1 MEGSSKEPVENSEG
15 SVLQK
20 ETYMTGSYAEAGVKR
35 KDTLATIGL
44 RFLMIF
50 LAVLLFFAA
59 FFNQWMMVLAA
70 ALICLDI
77 FLIPMLKTDY
87 EYIFCD
93 GQFDFDRI
101 NGGARRKHMLRVD
114 MEEVEIAAPKNSHA
128 LDEFRSSEQGTVK
141 NFTSGR
147 SDEKVYVLVARQ
159 NGKLLKILFE
169 PSEKMIACM
178 KNKSPRK
185 VVEY

>member
-1 MEGSSKEPVENSEG
+1 MED
-15 SVLQK
+15 
-20 ETYMTGSYAEAGVKR
+20 YMTGSYAEAGVKR
-35 KDTLATIGL
+35 KDTLSTIGL

-77 FLIPMLKTDY
+77 FLIPMLKVDY

-93 GQFDFDRI
+93 GQIDFDKI
-101 NGGARRKHMLRVD
+101 NGGARRKHILRVD

-128 LDEFRSSEQGTVK
+128 LDEFRSADQGTVK

-147 SDEKVYVLVARQ
+147 ADGRVYVLIVRQ

-169 PSEKMIACM
+169 PSDKMVACM

-185 VVEY
+185 VIEY